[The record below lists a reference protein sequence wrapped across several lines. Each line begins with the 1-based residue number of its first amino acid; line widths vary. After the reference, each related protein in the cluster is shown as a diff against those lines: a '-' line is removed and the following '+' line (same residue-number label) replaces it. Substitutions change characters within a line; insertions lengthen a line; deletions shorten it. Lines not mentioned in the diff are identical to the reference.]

1 MERLSFFCDEGKGIL
16 TPHQIEFCRKLHL
29 IMNSFHGDADFNA
42 GKLAEYLEL
51 SRRQLY
57 REMERIGHTPA
68 PYIREFR
75 MEKAKEHIDSSTVR
89 RVKELAYRVGYKS
102 AETFSDHFYQHFQ
115 IRPSELLREVA

>member
-1 MERLSFFCDEGKGIL
+1 
-16 TPHQIEFCRKLHL
+16 
-29 IMNSFHGDADFNA
+29 MNSFHSDADFNA

-75 MEKAKEHIDSSTVR
+75 MVKAKEHIDSSSVR

-102 AETFSDHFYQHFQ
+102 AETFSDHFYQHYQ